1 MRTHFVNISI
11 RLLKHLMCYLWDF
24 TEVFMENQKENLNL
38 ENQDNVTEQ
47 EETKAEN
54 TTDSVTS
61 EQPEEVINE
70 PQDEEA
76 ENEETEKEE
85 TSPENDASSDEEAE
99 NVDNETEGNSGDAS
113 ESYSTSYEAQAP
125 VKKKS
130 KAKIVILLVVILAI
144 IGAVAAGLYFFVFN
158 KSDDKFIERSI
169 YLKDNS
175 LYFVN
180 PKDNS
185 SVLITDDYF
194 KSEDSGVSAWSGVK
208 FCKNGDMVFYPERI
222 DDEIHAFSLYC
233 RYINKED
240 VDPIKLGDDIVAYA
254 VDENGENVFMYDAYG
269 NLYNHNLTERTK
281 LISDVKDIKIS
292 KDLSQFVYLVED
304 GGLYL
309 QPTVEGDKVKIDS
322 DVTSIY
328 TTGTNLDYIYY
339 YKDEELY
346 FKKADADKVKID
358 SEISFIYST
367 DENGHVYY
375 TKENE
380 VKGTGTLMDYI
391 NDPDKLKKSDE
402 EVIDELNEIYDIY
415 WYSSYSTW
423 YYYLRNNA
431 DKVSKLLDSSKEAGY
446 RQYVREILS
455 ETEIETVESLY
466 YFNGEKTDLINSSCA
481 EVLTTSSKANSI
493 IIRSLDKVDIKKVS
507 ITDFVNT
514 LNKKEKFRSSDDSV
528 SKSDFREYEYFEEFK
543 KMILGTLESD
553 SSIYIYNGNKQIE
566 IKTES
571 SSEDFNI
578 SNDGTLVYY
587 LDKYDEEKE
596 CGELKKVTITDG
608 AVASNDLYDTDVSNV
623 VIVNETE
630 PLYTK
635 DKKEDHFDLYLS
647 KQLIDYDINYFSKL
661 KNGNVISY
669 YSEYDDE
676 EYTGTLNI
684 YKDGEKSKID
694 EDVKSMLLLE
704 NEDIFYMKDY
714 SSKSQKGDL
723 YIYSNGEN
731 IRIDYDVKEFWKTT
745 NVSTWNFVYLF

>member
-1 MRTHFVNISI
+1 
-11 RLLKHLMCYLWDF
+11 
-24 TEVFMENQKENLNL
+24 MENQKENLNL
-38 ENQDNVTEQ
+38 ENQDNITEQ
-47 EETKAEN
+47 EESN
-54 TTDSVTS
+54 TEIAIKKGSS
-61 EQPEEVINE
+61 EQSEEVINE
-70 PQDEEA
+70 PQNKKTAAAEEEEEEEETSPA
-76 ENEETEKEE
+76 TDNSSNEETE
-85 TSPENDASSDEEAE
+85 SSD
-99 NVDNETEGNSGDAS
+99 NEITNNSNDVS
-113 ESYSTSYEAQAP
+113 ESYSEPYEVQAP

-130 KAKIVILLVVILAI
+130 KAKIIILSVVILAI
-144 IGAVAAGLYFFVFN
+144 IGVVAAGLYFFVFN
-158 KSDDKFIERSI
+158 RSDDKFIERSI

-175 LYFVN
+175 LYYIN

-194 KSEDSGVSAWSGVK
+194 KSEDSIAPRWSGVK
-208 FCKNGDMVFYPERI
+208 FCQNGNMVFYPERI
-222 DDEIHAFSLYC
+222 DNEINAFSLYC

-240 VDPIKLGDDIVAYA
+240 LDPIKLGDDIVAYA
-254 VDENGENVFMYDAYG
+254 VNENGETVFMYDAYD
-269 NLYNHNLTERTK
+269 NLYSHNLTEGTK
-281 LISDVKDIKIS
+281 LVSDVENIRIS
-292 KDLSQFVYLVED
+292 KDLSQFIYLVED

-309 QPTVEGDKVKIDS
+309 QPTAEGDKVKIDS

-328 TTGTNLDYIYY
+328 TTGTNLEYVYY
-339 YKDEELY
+339 FKDEELY
-346 FKKADADKVKID
+346 FKKSGADKVKID
-358 SEISFIYST
+358 SEISSIYST
-367 DENGHVYY
+367 DGNGNVYY

-391 NDPDKLKKSDE
+391 NDPDELKKSDE
-402 EVIDELNEIYDIY
+402 KVIDELNKTYNIYL
-415 WYSSYSTW
+415 YSSYSTW
-423 YYYLRNNA
+423 YYYLQNNA
-431 DKVSKLLDSSKEAGY
+431 AKINKLLDSVDEANY
-446 RQYVREILS
+446 RQNVREILS

-481 EVLTTSSKANSI
+481 EVLTTSSKTNSI

-507 ITDFVNT
+507 ITDFVDT
-514 LNKKEKFRSSDDSV
+514 LNKKEKFRSSDDGV
-528 SKSDFREYEYFEEFK
+528 SKSDFEEYKYFEEFK
-543 KMILGTLESD
+543 QMILGTLESD

-566 IKTES
+566 IKAES

-578 SNDGTLVYY
+578 SNDGTIVYY
-587 LDKYDEEKE
+587 LDKYDDEKE

-608 AVASNDLYDTDVSNV
+608 NVTSNDLYDTDVSNV
-623 VIVNETE
+623 VIVNDTE

-676 EYTGTLNI
+676 ENTGTLNI
-684 YKDGEKSKID
+684 FKDGKKSKID

-731 IRIDYDVKEFWKTT
+731 IRIDYDVKKFWKTT
-745 NVSTWNFVYLF
+745 NVSPWNFVYLF